1 MADEK
6 KPKIDLKARLGKNTM
21 GQTPPPGAGMVPQ
34 AQPAPAPGAV
44 PPPGGNPMNPGTGPG
59 MPVPGAPQSQRPAP
73 MPAPAPMPQ
82 VGVPIGPPTFKG
94 PSKPPPG
101 LDANNPLAAVVA
113 KPYRAPAPAPAP
125 IAQPTRIEVDEVAV
139 QQASKGGFKKGVIAG
154 VVVGVVFGVVGY
166 LGGGAAE
173 SSSGRKKSVQDAQE
187 LSKDVTA
194 SQAKLK
200 ELADKLEAGRNS
212 LTKDKKFPDTLAKD
226 LGGMNIDFGGDKLQ
240 YRRFSGFS
248 GEATNGLVEYITA
261 VQALNDRKSAVISL
275 LTRLQKPITEQFKSA
290 GTPTLQQVIL
300 LGRQDESKN
309 YYAMIANLKDPIA
322 ITPGNI
328 NLPAEFTFIDPLTK
342 QPSKVGKY
350 TTGDLTKPGAIYVA
364 PKTFDAVCP
373 SETASQTL
381 QLAGQIKHIID
392 DIRGEGGGA
401 AAPADPNGIVE
412 DKKPGLIERADKLV
426 ALLNKVGG

>member
-1 MADEK
+1 MAEEK

-34 AQPAPAPGAV
+34 AQPAPGAAPGMH
-44 PPPGGNPMNPGTGPG
+44 PGTNPG
-59 MPVPGAPQSQRPAP
+59 MQPQASPSQRPAP
-73 MPAPAPMPQ
+73 MPTPAPMQMPQ

-94 PSKPPPG
+94 PSRPPPG
-101 LDANNPLAAVVA
+101 LDANNPLAAA
-113 KPYRAPAPAPAP
+113 ARPYRAPAPAPAP
-125 IAQPTRIEVDEVAV
+125 IAQPTRIEVDEAGVH
-139 QQASKGGFKKGVIAG
+139 QAAKSGFKKGVVAG
-154 VVVGVVFGVVGY
+154 IVVGVVFGVVGY

-187 LSKDVTA
+187 LSKDV
-194 SQAKLK
+194 SSSKDKLK

-248 GEATNGLVEYITA
+248 GEATNGLVEYITS
-261 VQALNDRKSAVISL
+261 VQSLNDRKSAVISL

-300 LGRQDESKN
+300 LGRRDESGN
-309 YYAMIANLKDPIA
+309 YYAMIAALKDPIA

-328 NLPAEFTFIDPLTK
+328 SLPTEFTFIDPQTK

-350 TTGDLTKPGAIYVA
+350 TTGDLSKAGAIYVA

-401 AAPADPNGIVE
+401 PAPADPNGMVE
-412 DKKPGLIERADKLV
+412 DKKPGLMDRADRLV
-426 ALLNKVGG
+426 QLLNKVGN

>member
-34 AQPAPAPGAV
+34 AQPAPGA
-44 PPPGGNPMNPGTGPG
+44 PPGMNPG
-59 MPVPGAPQSQRPAP
+59 MPVQGAPQSQRPAP
-73 MPAPAPMPQ
+73 MPAPGGGMQMPQ

-94 PSKPPPG
+94 PSRPPPG
-101 LDANNPLAAVVA
+101 LDANNPLAAVAA
-113 KPYRAPAPAPAP
+113 KPYRAPAPAP
-125 IAQPTRIEVDEVAV
+125 IALPTRIEVDEVAV
-139 QQASKGGFKKGVIAG
+139 QQASKGGFKKGMVAG
-154 VVVGVVFGVVGY
+154 IVVAVVFGVVGY

-187 LSKDVTA
+187 LSKDVSA
-194 SQAKLK
+194 SKERLT
-200 ELADKLEAGRNS
+200 ELANKLEAGRNS

-261 VQALNDRKSAVISL
+261 VQSLNDRKSAVISL

-290 GTPTLQQVIL
+290 GAPTLQQVIL
-300 LGRQDESKN
+300 LGRQDESRN

-322 ITPGNI
+322 INPGNI
-328 NLPAEFTFIDPLTK
+328 SLPNEFTFIDPLTK

-350 TTGDLTKPGAIYVA
+350 TTGDLSKPGAIYVA

-392 DIRGEGGGA
+392 DIRGEGGAGP
-401 AAPADPNGIVE
+401 APNDPNGIVE
-412 DKKPGLIERADKLV
+412 DKKPGLVERADRLV
-426 ALLNKVGG
+426 GLLNKVGN

>member
-1 MADEK
+1 M
-6 KPKIDLKARLGKNTM
+6 
-21 GQTPPPGAGMVPQ
+21 Q
-34 AQPAPAPGAV
+34 
-44 PPPGGNPMNPGTGPG
+44 
-59 MPVPGAPQSQRPAP
+59 
-73 MPAPAPMPQ
+73 MPA

-113 KPYRAPAPAPAP
+113 APYRAPAPQPAP
-125 IAQPTRIEVDEVAV
+125 MAQPTRIEVDEVAV
-139 QQASKGGFKKGVIAG
+139 QQAAKGGFKKGMVAG
-154 VVVGVVFGVVGY
+154 LVAAVVFAVVGY
-166 LGGGAAE
+166 LGGGASE
-173 SSSGRKKSVQDAQE
+173 SSAGRKKSVQDAQE
-187 LSKDVTA
+187 LSKDVSA
-194 SQAKLK
+194 SKDKLK
-200 ELADKLEAGRNS
+200 DLADKLEAGRNS
-212 LTKDKKFPDTLAKD
+212 LTKDKKFPDALAKE
-226 LGGMNIDFGGDKLQ
+226 LGGTNIDFGGEKLQ

-261 VQALNDRKSAVISL
+261 VQSLNDRKSAVIGL

-328 NLPAEFTFIDPLTK
+328 NLPAEFTFIDPLTR
-342 QPSKVGKY
+342 QPAKLGKY
-350 TTGDLTKPGAIYVA
+350 TSGDLTKPGAIYVA

-392 DIRGEGGGA
+392 DIRGETGGA
-401 AAPADPNGIVE
+401 AADPTMGDLTQ
-412 DKKPGLIERADKLV
+412 DKKPGLMDRADKLV
-426 ALLNKVGG
+426 VLLNKVGN